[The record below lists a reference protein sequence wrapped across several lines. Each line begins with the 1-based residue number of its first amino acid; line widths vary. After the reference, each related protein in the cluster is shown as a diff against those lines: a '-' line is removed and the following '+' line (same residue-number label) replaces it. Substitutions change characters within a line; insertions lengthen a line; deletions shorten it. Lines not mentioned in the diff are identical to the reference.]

1 MRGGVWAEPFVVPI
15 RRQIDTEIAWIERRL
30 KENRERFIDDVKIES
45 EGEDVG
51 IDGEGGGDD
60 EQA

>member
-1 MRGGVWAEPFVVPI
+1 MVPI